1 MIWTITKREIHDN
14 LLSARFALATILC
27 VILIALGSFVS
38 IKDYERRIG
47 EYSVKIQD
55 QKGERAANM
64 PKIYRKPEVLGIFSQ
79 GMERK
84 LGDVA
89 AYMNYM
95 DSGAVYLKDELS
107 TPQSTYLKALT
118 PVDFDFVVRVVISL
132 LAIFLAYDAISG
144 EREAGV
150 LKLSMAN
157 SVPRSSILLGKFLGG
172 VFCLCI
178 PLIISFIVSAL
189 MIELSGAVELGATE
203 WLRSSMIFLLAILYI
218 IIFYVLG
225 LFISCLTRTSVMSL
239 MVSMLIWILLVVV
252 MPNAGPAMVKQLWG
266 ATSRKEMQNQQ
277 GELQQESYEMETE
290 KFGNWGERDESLETQ
305 IKVQEFRDDWRQMA
319 RALTQRHTAELDRQT
334 EAGRWVAR
342 LSPSSDFS
350 FAASAFART
359 DMRAYKKFIRSVYI
373 SFARVDKLHMLHA
386 TDRDEYN
393 KQVKDYEY
401 SFQTSES
408 IADSF
413 GDATA
418 DIALLIL
425 FAAIFFI
432 GAYAAFIR
440 YDVR

>member
-27 VILIALGSFVS
+27 VVLIALGSFVS
-38 IKDYERRIG
+38 IKDYERRTG

-55 QKGERAANM
+55 QKGERAASM
-64 PKIYRKPEVLGIFSQ
+64 PKVYRKPEVLGVFSQ

-84 LGDVA
+84 SGSVA
-89 AYMNYM
+89 EYMRYM

-107 TPQSTYLKALT
+107 VPQSTYLKALA
-118 PVDFDFVVRVVISL
+118 PVDFDFVVRVVVSL

-144 EREAGV
+144 EREGGV
-150 LKLSMAN
+150 LKLSIAN

-172 VFCLCI
+172 IFCLCL
-178 PLIISFIVSAL
+178 PLVISFIISAL

-203 WLRSSMIFLLAILYI
+203 WLRSSMIFLLAILYL
-218 IIFYVLG
+218 IIFYALG
-225 LFISCLTRTSVMSL
+225 LFISCLTRTSAMSL

-252 MPNAGPAMVKQLWG
+252 IPNAGPAMVKQFWHT
-266 ATSRKEMQNQQ
+266 TSSMEMLKQQ
-277 GELQQESYEMETE
+277 GKFQEDSYEMENE
-290 KFGNWGERDESLETQ
+290 KFGTWDKRDRSQETQ
-305 IKVQEFRDDWRQMA
+305 IKVQKFKVERKQMA
-319 RALTQRHTAELDRQT
+319 LALTQRHTAELDRQT
-334 EAGRWVAR
+334 EVGRWVAR
-342 LSPSSDFS
+342 LSPSSGFS

-373 SFARVDKLHMLHA
+373 SFAQVDKLYMLQA

-393 KQVKDYEY
+393 EQARGYEY

-413 GDATA
+413 GDAVA

-425 FAAIFFI
+425 FATIFFI